1 MARLLSLSSP
11 IDVRKFVLMRRIVEK
26 LRSAEAD
33 DTGSVS
39 AIWQHARRSG
49 KAEANKPLL
58 TNGSI
63 HQQQMTVDQFWTCFV
78 QLHTVLSN
86 CLCGLCALSVLLWHQ
101 DRQANQAGVMNLSRE
116 SYCKVYV
123 SCPLHSIK
131 SNIQQVNLKQRWIT
145 FSPYIIIWMINHWAS
160 IIVVFQK
167 FWGAGHRFGGP
178 VPPGPNVKPPLYLGA
193 FCSILFYNYW
203 RNNWCIQ
210 KNR

>member
-33 DTGSVS
+33 DTGSIS
-39 AIWQHARRSG
+39 AILLRWTKNWLCRGRG
-49 KAEANKPLL
+49 KYLP
-58 TNGSI
+58 S
-63 HQQQMTVDQFWTCFV
+63 
-78 QLHTVLSN
+78 
-86 CLCGLCALSVLLWHQ
+86 CGLCALSVLLWHQ

-178 VPPGPNVKPPLYLGA
+178 VPPGPNVKPPL
-193 FCSILFYNYW
+193 SI
-203 RNNWCIQ
+203 
-210 KNR
+210 